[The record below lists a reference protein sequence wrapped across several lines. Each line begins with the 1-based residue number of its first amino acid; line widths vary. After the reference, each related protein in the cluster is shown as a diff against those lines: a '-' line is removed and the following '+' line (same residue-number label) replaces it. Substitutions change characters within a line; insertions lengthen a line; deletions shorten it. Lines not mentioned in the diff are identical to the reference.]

1 MFLRFGSMYCER
13 EKTMIKVL
21 LVDDHPVLR
30 TGLRALLQQ
39 ENDIEVVGETGDGGE
54 AVELAAKLS
63 PDVVVMDLA
72 MPGLSGLDA
81 TREIKRR
88 GLHCVV
94 LVLTAQAEE
103 RYLFPVLQAGGSGY
117 VRKDVA
123 DEELI
128 HAVRMVAVGQVYL
141 EPQAQAMLLRGY
153 LAPGEEGDPNFFDGL
168 SPRERQVLQLTAEG
182 YSSRAI
188 AEKINL
194 SPKSV
199 ETYRTRVMEKLKL
212 TDRPSLVRYALQKG
226 LLRIEETD
234 N

>member
-1 MFLRFGSMYCER
+1 
-13 EKTMIKVL
+13 MIRVL
-21 LVDDHPVLR
+21 LVDDHPLLR
-30 TGLRALLQQ
+30 KGLHALLLQ
-39 ENDIEVVGETGDGGE
+39 ESDIRVVGEAGE
-54 AVELAAKLS
+54 GWQAVEQVTQLL

-72 MPGLSGLDA
+72 LPGLGGLDA

-88 GLHCVV
+88 GLKCAV

-123 DEELI
+123 DEQLVDAI
-128 HAVRMVAVGQVYL
+128 RVVAAGNVYL

-153 LAPGEEGDPNFFDGL
+153 LQPGAAEANDAFDGL

-182 YSSRAI
+182 FSSRAI
-188 AEKINL
+188 GEKLDL

-199 ETYRTRVMEKLKL
+199 ETYRTRVMEKLNL
-212 TDRPSLVRYALQKG
+212 TDRPSLVRYALNKG
-226 LLRIEETD
+226 LLKPDQE
-234 N
+234 

>member
-1 MFLRFGSMYCER
+1 
-13 EKTMIKVL
+13 MITVL
-21 LVDDHPVLR
+21 LVDDHSLLR
-30 TGLRALLQQ
+30 KGLVALLKQ
-39 ENDIEVVGETGDGGE
+39 EKDMRVVGECAKGE
-54 AVELAAKLS
+54 EAIELAAGLT
-63 PDVVVMDLA
+63 PDVIVMDLA

-88 GLHCVV
+88 GLKSAV

-123 DEELI
+123 DDEL
-128 HAVRMVAVGQVYL
+128 VRAIRVVASGQVYL

-153 LAPGEEGDPNFFDGL
+153 LSPSDKGDTDYFDGL
-168 SPRERQVLQLTAEG
+168 SARERQILQLTAEG

-188 AEKINL
+188 GEKLNI

-199 ETYRTRVMEKLKL
+199 ETYRVRVMEKLHL
-212 TDRPSLVRYALQKG
+212 TDRPALVRYALKKN
-226 LLRIEETD
+226 LLLPENSD
-234 N
+234 

>member
-1 MFLRFGSMYCER
+1 
-13 EKTMIKVL
+13 MIRVL
-21 LVDDHPVLR
+21 LVDDHPLLR
-30 TGLRALLQQ
+30 KGLHALLQQ
-39 ENDIEVVGETGDGGE
+39 EKDIEVAGEVGEGWQ
-54 AVELAAKLS
+54 AVELATQIN

-72 MPGLSGLDA
+72 LPGLGGLDA

-88 GLHCVV
+88 GLKCAV

-123 DEELI
+123 DEQL
-128 HAVRMVAVGQVYL
+128 VAAIRVVAAGNVYL

-153 LAPGEEGDPNFFDGL
+153 LQPGALEANDAFDGL

-182 YSSRAI
+182 FSSRAI
-188 AEKINL
+188 GEKLDL

-199 ETYRTRVMEKLKL
+199 ETYRTRVMEKLNL
-212 TDRPSLVRYALQKG
+212 SDRPSLVRYALNKG
-226 LLRIEETD
+226 LLKPDQE
-234 N
+234 